1 MLHFPIV
8 PKLIFFR
15 QPHTNWCLIDLTLS
29 NFFLPMQTKQG
40 DNAAGLTAQ
49 EFEYNFKRF
58 YKVARDNS
66 DAHKEWAA
74 GGVSVWLDNARWHG
88 ESQRMRPKV
97 CPKIPPY
104 SPDIMKVIEH
114 PWNTIKRE
122 FRQRLSA
129 DKTITDLNEAAALF
143 ERVAHEVITPESV
156 AKDVAT
162 VRDTLKAI
170 QEAKGG
176 HVPKRFR

>member
-8 PKLIFFR
+8 PKLIFFC
-15 QPHTNWCLIDLTLS
+15 QPQMNCCLIDLTLS

-40 DNAAGLTAQ
+40 EPAKGLTAQ
-49 EFEYNFKRF
+49 EFEHHFKRF
-58 YKVARDNS
+58 YKVARDQS

-74 GGVSVWLDNARWHG
+74 GGVSVWVDNAKWHK
-88 ESQRMRPKV
+88 ESQALRPQV
-97 CPKIPPY
+97 CPEIPPY

-122 FRQRLSA
+122 FRQRVSS
-129 DKTITDLNEAAALF
+129 DKTITDLTAAAALF

-162 VRDTLKAI
+162 LRDTLKAI
-170 QEAKGG
+170 KEAKGG
-176 HVPKRFR
+176 YVNKRFR